1 MKELIIAAAAI
12 SGSAVAAALGGWDA
26 ALQTLVMFMGVDY
39 VTGLMLAGVFKKSK
53 KSDSGTLSSRSSFEG
68 LVKKGMQLLIVLIA
82 ARLDIIIEI
91 DFVRTAVILAF
102 ICNEL
107 ISITENAALMGIPIP
122 DKLKKAI
129 DVLNGG
135 GKK

>member
-1 MKELIIAAAAI
+1 MKEFIITAAALGGAAI
-12 SGSAVAAALGGWDA
+12 AAALGGWDA
-26 ALQTLVMFMGVDY
+26 ALQTLVMFMAIDY
-39 VTGLMLAGVFKKSK
+39 ITGLVLAGVFKQSK
-53 KSDSGTLSSRSSFEG
+53 KSESGRLSSKSSFEG
-68 LVKKGMQLLIVLIA
+68 LAKKGMQLLIVLIA
-82 ARLDIIIEI
+82 FRLDIIIEI
-91 DFVRTAVILAF
+91 DFARTAVILAF